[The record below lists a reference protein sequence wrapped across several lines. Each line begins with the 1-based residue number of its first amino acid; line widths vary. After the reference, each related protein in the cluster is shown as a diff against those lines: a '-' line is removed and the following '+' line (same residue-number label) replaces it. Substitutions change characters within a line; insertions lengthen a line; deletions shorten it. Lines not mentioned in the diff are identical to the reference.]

1 MKRKLL
7 SILLMGIIVI
17 GLTGCGNKQEEVKN
31 EEKKLDITGSWYLN
45 RNTAV
50 EPSVEDKMYG
60 TLRNLFGD
68 SLGSGEGA
76 LKLNSDGTFSIELG
90 VSYNTVGNYQMK
102 DNIISFSDIKDK
114 NIANKDSLKERE
126 ENLKLEYIEY
136 NNHKFMKM
144 LLYDFDYE
152 IYIFFEKDPELTAG
166 SYADDDI
173 PEVSFKTKDEN
184 GDTSTNT
191 ESSNYEKTTDSLKIN
206 GYTIKFGT
214 YSGKYKT
221 TQTESWDDAYTA
233 VKKIKIN
240 SNDTVTMYGPTGE
253 EADYPFTIENN
264 TIKVGNNIIE
274 VVGNNKIKF
283 TTQDVVLEYKGE

>member
-1 MKRKLL
+1 MKRKILSFLL
-7 SILLMGIIVI
+7 IGVIFI
-17 GLTGCGNKQEEVKN
+17 GLTGCGKKQEEVKK

-50 EPSVEDKMYG
+50 DPIVEDKMYG

-68 SLGSGEGA
+68 SLGNGDGA
-76 LKLNSDGTFSIELG
+76 LKINNDGSFSIELG
-90 VSYNTVGNYQMK
+90 VSYNTIGKYNIK
-102 DNIISFSDIKDK
+102 DNIISFYDIKDK

-152 IYIFFEKDPELTAG
+152 IYIFFEKVG

-173 PEVSFKTKDEN
+173 PKVDFSTKNNEDASN
-184 GDTSTNT
+184 NSGK
-191 ESSNYEKTTDSLKIN
+191 SNYEITTDGIKIN
-206 GYTIKFGT
+206 GYTIKYGK
-214 YSGKYKT
+214 YSNTYKT

-233 VKKIKIN
+233 EMKIKIN
-240 SNDTVTMYGPTGE
+240 ANNTVTMYGPTGE

-274 VVGNNKIKF
+274 VVGNNKVKF
-283 TTQDVVLEYKGE
+283 SVDDLVLEYKGE

>member
-1 MKRKLL
+1 MKRKILSFLL
-7 SILLMGIIVI
+7 IGVIFI
-17 GLTGCGNKQEEVKN
+17 GLTGCGKKQEEVKK

-50 EPSVEDKMYG
+50 DPIVEDKMYG

-68 SLGSGEGA
+68 SLGNGDGA
-76 LKLNSDGTFSIELG
+76 LKINNDGSFSIELG
-90 VSYNTVGNYQMK
+90 VSYNTIGKYNIK
-102 DNIISFSDIKDK
+102 DNIISFYDIKDK

-152 IYIFFEKDPELTAG
+152 IYIFFEKDPEKIVG

-173 PEVSFKTKDEN
+173 PKVDFSTKNNDDASN
-184 GDTSTNT
+184 NSGK
-191 ESSNYEKTTDSLKIN
+191 SNYEITTDGIKIN
-206 GYTIKFGT
+206 GYTIKYGK
-214 YSGKYKT
+214 YSNTYKT

-233 VKKIKIN
+233 EMKIKIN
-240 SNDTVTMYGPTGE
+240 ANNTVTMYGPTGE

-274 VVGNNKIKF
+274 VVGNNKVKF
-283 TTQDVVLEYKGE
+283 SVDDLVLEYKGE

>member
-1 MKRKLL
+1 MKRKILSFLL
-7 SILLMGIIVI
+7 IGVIFI
-17 GLTGCGNKQEEVKN
+17 GLTGCGKKQEEVKK

-50 EPSVEDKMYG
+50 DPIVEDKMYG

-68 SLGSGEGA
+68 SLGNGDGA
-76 LKLNSDGTFSIELG
+76 LKINNDGSFSIELG
-90 VSYNTVGNYQMK
+90 VSYNTIGKYNIK
-102 DNIISFSDIKDK
+102 DNIISFYEIKDK

-152 IYIFFEKDPELTAG
+152 IYIFFEKDPEKIVG

-173 PEVSFKTKDEN
+173 PKVDFSTKNNEDASN
-184 GDTSTNT
+184 NSGK
-191 ESSNYEKTTDSLKIN
+191 SNYEITTDGIKIN
-206 GYTIKFGT
+206 GYTIKYGK
-214 YSGKYKT
+214 YSNTYKT

-233 VKKIKIN
+233 EMKIKIN
-240 SNDTVTMYGPTGE
+240 ANNTVTMYGPTGE
-253 EADYPFTIENN
+253 EADYPFTRENN

-274 VVGNNKIKF
+274 VVGNNKVKF
-283 TTQDVVLEYKGE
+283 SVDDLVLEYKGE

>member
-1 MKRKLL
+1 MKRKILSFLL
-7 SILLMGIIVI
+7 IGVIFI
-17 GLTGCGNKQEEVKN
+17 GLTGCGKKQEEVKK

-50 EPSVEDKMYG
+50 DPIVEDKMYG

-68 SLGSGEGA
+68 SLGNGDGA
-76 LKLNSDGTFSIELG
+76 LKINNDGSFSIELG
-90 VSYNTVGNYQMK
+90 VSYNTIGKYNIK
-102 DNIISFSDIKDK
+102 DNIISFYDIKDK

-152 IYIFFEKDPELTAG
+152 IYIFFEKDPEKIVG

-173 PEVSFKTKDEN
+173 PKVDFSTKNNEDASN
-184 GDTSTNT
+184 NSGK
-191 ESSNYEKTTDSLKIN
+191 SNYEITTDGIKIN
-206 GYTIKFGT
+206 GYTIKYGK
-214 YSGKYKT
+214 YSNTYKT

-233 VKKIKIN
+233 EMKIKIN
-240 SNDTVTMYGPTGE
+240 ANNTVTMYGPTGE

>member
-1 MKRKLL
+1 MKRKILSFLL
-7 SILLMGIIVI
+7 IGVIFI
-17 GLTGCGNKQEEVKN
+17 GLTGCGKKQEEVKK

-50 EPSVEDKMYG
+50 DPIVEDKMYG

-68 SLGSGEGA
+68 SLGNGDGA
-76 LKLNSDGTFSIELG
+76 LKINNDGSFSIELG
-90 VSYNTVGNYQMK
+90 VSYNTIGKYNIK
-102 DNIISFSDIKDK
+102 DNIISFYDIKDK

-152 IYIFFEKDPELTAG
+152 IYIFFEKDPEKIVG

-173 PEVSFKTKDEN
+173 PKVDFSTKNNEDASN
-184 GDTSTNT
+184 NSGK
-191 ESSNYEKTTDSLKIN
+191 SNYEITTDGIKIN
-206 GYTIKFGT
+206 GYTIKYGK
-214 YSGKYKT
+214 YSNTYKT

-233 VKKIKIN
+233 EMKIKIN
-240 SNDTVTMYGPTGE
+240 ANNTVTMYGPTGE

-274 VVGNNKIKF
+274 VVGNNKVKF
-283 TTQDVVLEYKGE
+283 SVDDLVLEYKGE

>member
-1 MKRKLL
+1 MKRKILSFLL
-7 SILLMGIIVI
+7 IGVIFI
-17 GLTGCGNKQEEVKN
+17 GLTGCGKKQEEVKK

-45 RNTAV
+45 RNAAV
-50 EPSVEDKMYG
+50 DPIVEDKMYG

-68 SLGSGEGA
+68 SLGNGDGA
-76 LKLNSDGTFSIELG
+76 LKINNDGSFSIELG
-90 VSYNTVGNYQMK
+90 VSYNTIGKYNIK
-102 DNIISFSDIKDK
+102 DNIISFYDIKDK

-152 IYIFFEKDPELTAG
+152 IYIFFEKDPEKIVG

-173 PEVSFKTKDEN
+173 PKVDFSTKNNEDASN
-184 GDTSTNT
+184 NSGK
-191 ESSNYEKTTDSLKIN
+191 SNYEITTDGIKIN
-206 GYTIKFGT
+206 GYTIKYGK
-214 YSGKYKT
+214 YSNTYKT

-233 VKKIKIN
+233 EMKIKIN
-240 SNDTVTMYGPTGE
+240 ANNTVTMYGPTGE

-274 VVGNNKIKF
+274 VVGNNKVKF
-283 TTQDVVLEYKGE
+283 SVDDLVLEYKGE

>member
-1 MKRKLL
+1 MKRKILSLL
-7 SILLMGIIVI
+7 LIGVMVI
-17 GLTGCGNKQEEVKN
+17 GLTGCGKKQEEVKK

-50 EPSVEDKMYG
+50 DPIVEDKMYG

-68 SLGSGEGA
+68 SLGNGDGA
-76 LKLNSDGTFSIELG
+76 LKINNDGSFSIELG
-90 VSYNTVGNYQMK
+90 VSYNTIGKYNIK
-102 DNIISFSDIKDK
+102 DNIISFYDIKDK

-152 IYIFFEKDPELTAG
+152 IYIFFEKDPEKIVG

-173 PEVSFKTKDEN
+173 PKVDFSTKNNEDASN
-184 GDTSTNT
+184 NSGK
-191 ESSNYEKTTDSLKIN
+191 SNYEITTDGIKIN
-206 GYTIKFGT
+206 GYTIKYGK
-214 YSGKYKT
+214 YSNTYKT

-233 VKKIKIN
+233 EMKIKIN
-240 SNDTVTMYGPTGE
+240 ANNTVTMYGPTGE

-274 VVGNNKIKF
+274 VVGNNKVKF
-283 TTQDVVLEYKGE
+283 SVDDLVLEYKGE